1 MHLKGKEKTTVEND
15 INITCIYHAP
25 EGLGKN

>member
-1 MHLKGKEKTTVEND
+1 MHLKGKEKTD
-15 INITCIYHAP
+15 SGKCINITCIYHAP